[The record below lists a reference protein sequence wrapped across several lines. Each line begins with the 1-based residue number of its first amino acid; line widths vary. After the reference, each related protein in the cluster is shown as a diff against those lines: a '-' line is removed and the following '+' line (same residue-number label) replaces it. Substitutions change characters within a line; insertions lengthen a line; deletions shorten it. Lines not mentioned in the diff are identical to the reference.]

1 MWPEG
6 WDDGI
11 EMQTSGAQL
20 KRPTKATAPPPSV
33 ILGTFANRN
42 THYKSG
48 PGSNG
53 RGSEMPHSK
62 SENATNKKARKIA
75 WEKKNKYESYTK
87 SGLDYGVRHRLA

>member
-1 MWPEG
+1 MWPRGLGDSSESA
-6 WDDGI
+6 DI
-11 EMQTSGAQL
+11 RGAVIW
-20 KRPTKATAPPPSV
+20 PTKATAPPLSV

>member
-1 MWPEG
+1 MP
-6 WDDGI
+6 
-11 EMQTSGAQL
+11 TSGVQFCW
-20 KRPTKATAPPPSV
+20 PTKATAPPPSM

-62 SENATNKKARKIA
+62 SENATNKKQFKPGSERRKRVHA
-75 WEKKNKYESYTK
+75 EKKNEYDSYMKT
-87 SGLDYGVRHRLA
+87 GFNYGVGHRLE

>member
-6 WDDGI
+6 WDDSI

-33 ILGTFANRN
+33 ILGAFANRN

-53 RGSEMPHSK
+53 RHGD
-62 SENATNKKARKIA
+62 NAEEIMGRT
-75 WEKKNKYESYTK
+75 
-87 SGLDYGVRHRLA
+87 RHR